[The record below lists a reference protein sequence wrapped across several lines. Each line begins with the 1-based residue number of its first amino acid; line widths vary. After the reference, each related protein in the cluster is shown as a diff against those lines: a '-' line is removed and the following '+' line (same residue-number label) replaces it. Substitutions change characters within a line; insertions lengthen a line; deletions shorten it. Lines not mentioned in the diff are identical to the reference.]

1 MRAMR
6 DADITMPPA
15 EFLSFISEAGEGGG
29 GSQYA
34 STDDPSELER
44 VLVDFERTEHR

>member
-1 MRAMR
+1 MRAIR

-15 EFLSFISEAGEGGG
+15 QFLTFISEAVEGGG
-29 GSQYA
+29 GSQYE
-34 STDDPSELER
+34 STDDPSELQK

>member
-1 MRAMR
+1 MRAIR

-15 EFLSFISEAGEGGG
+15 EFLSFISEAVEGG

-34 STDDPSELER
+34 STDDPSELEK